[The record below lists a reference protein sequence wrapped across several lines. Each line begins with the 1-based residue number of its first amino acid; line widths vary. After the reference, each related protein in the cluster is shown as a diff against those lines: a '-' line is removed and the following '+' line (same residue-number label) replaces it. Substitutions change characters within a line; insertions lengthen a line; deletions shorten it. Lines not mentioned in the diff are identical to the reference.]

1 MADNQIQNETTSFMS
16 ELVKKLA
23 AARGFVMAYVK
34 HCREDQITVTAGY
47 LAFIS
52 LLSLVPL
59 ITVMFS
65 VLKAFPV
72 FDSLKSAIEN
82 FIFSNFLPASRGQI
96 QEYLNSFVENTS
108 KMTAVGI
115 GALIVVAL
123 QLISSIDSTLNR
135 IWKAKRRRQLVISFA
150 IYWMVLTLGPVFV
163 GASLAVTSYVVSFA
177 AMADDYTFGFSAF
190 MTNLLPF
197 LISTSAFVMLFMLVP
212 NVQVKFKSALA
223 GAVVAAVLFE
233 LSKRV
238 FALYITSFPSY
249 QVIYGALAS
258 IPILFLWVYV
268 AWYVVLLGAEFT
280 VFVSPFFE
288 DKTEEKVEKKTEA
301 RDEAQAQIEHVDSTN
316 QSTDSDA
323 NVHKLDS
330 VV

>member
-1 MADNQIQNETTSFMS
+1 MADNQIQNETASFVR
-16 ELVKKLA
+16 EFANKLK
-23 AARGFVMAYVK
+23 AARGFVAAYVK
-34 HCREDQITVTAGY
+34 HCRDDQITVTAGY

-177 AMADDYTFGFSAF
+177 AMADDYTFGFSAL

-268 AWYVVLLGAEFT
+268 SWYVVLLGAEFT
-280 VFVSPFFE
+280 VFVTPFFE
-288 DKTEEKVEKKTEA
+288 QAVEEKAEGKDELQAKTEH
-301 RDEAQAQIEHVDSTN
+301 DDIDN
-316 QSTDSDA
+316 QSTDNDA